1 MEKSS
6 HHLWSAETDETG
18 NVIINRSVA
27 EREDLDDA
35 EKEFARAIAASAWGF
50 FGARLVDSNGFDRA
64 EMPAAIRDRFNI
76 VAKELQNDSVEPQ
89 KVQSWIE
96 LSQQYGTDTIN
107 DIRASIVNGIQVRQV
122 SKDLNVPF
130 IIAADLLSDCDLVGK
145 ENVKEVVDLIREGKV
160 EQAEKNFGKLAS
172 KVQKL
177 FVEARKTGNHKISI
191 DDVAAKYWEDY
202 YGEYG
207 KLFVKEVKKRVRADL
222 AYEWLT
228 KCGIDEAAANYWKNY
243 FADSDYGKALVE
255 VLPKA
260 LSPKKDKEE
269 E

>member
-27 EREDLDDA
+27 EREDLEEA

-76 VAKELQNDSVEPQ
+76 VAKELIEDSVRPQ
-89 KVQSWIE
+89 KVQSWSE
-96 LSQQYGTDTIN
+96 LAQQYGTDIIN
-107 DIRASIVNGIQVRQV
+107 DIRSSIVNGMQVRQA

-130 IIAADLLSDCDLVGK
+130 VIAADLLSDCELVGK
-145 ENVKEVVDLIREGKV
+145 ETVKEAVELVREGKV
-160 EQAEKNFGKLAS
+160 KEAENTFGKLAS
-172 KVQKL
+172 KVYEL
-177 FVEARKTGNHKISI
+177 FVDARKTGSHKISI
-191 DDVAAKYWEDY
+191 DEVAAKYWSDY

-207 KLFVKEVKKRVRADL
+207 KLLVKDVKKRVRADL
-222 AYEWLT
+222 AYEWLR
-228 KCGIDEAAANYWKNY
+228 KCGIDEFASKYWSDY
-243 FADSDYGKALVE
+243 FSDSDYGKALTE

-260 LSPKKDKEE
+260 LSPRKDKEE
-269 E
+269 